1 MVPANRGVDVIE
13 FAIRDLE
20 YAAVNLSKTASD
32 VGRVTCYSAYAILSR
47 MYLSMAG
54 LTTEGEYNGSNIA
67 TDFNRGSRNT
77 YYLDMARKAAT
88 KVIEEGPYSLLDN
101 YGTSSHQAHATT
113 TVKPSSSCSG
123 CRVARMPSVGDAIIP
138 YQPILAG
145 LLW

>member
-77 YYLDMARKAAT
+77 YYLDMALQSCHEGDRRRPVFTSRQLWRPLRT
-88 KVIEEGPYSLLDN
+88 K
-101 YGTSSHQAHATT
+101 HMQ
-113 TVKPSSSCSG
+113 
-123 CRVARMPSVGDAIIP
+123 
-138 YQPILAG
+138 QQQ
-145 LLW
+145 

>member
-67 TDFNRGSRNT
+67 TDSTAVR
-77 YYLDMARKAAT
+77 AT
-88 KVIEEGPYSLLDN
+88 RTIWIWR
-101 YGTSSHQAHATT
+101 A
-113 TVKPSSSCSG
+113 KPP
-123 CRVARMPSVGDAIIP
+123 RR
-138 YQPILAG
+138 
-145 LLW
+145 